1 VKGGILDAPINQV
14 FFPTSFSDLFSAW
27 NRFPNATPYAGGTE
41 LIRMQGKSILNLPPI
56 ILCMDKLD
64 DLFRITRTERYLE
77 IGSMVKLSQILW
89 LGKIVPKAL
98 RSCLE
103 NIAGIQLRN
112 VATIGGNICCPSR
125 ILDTSAPLTALDA
138 QFELRNAQTS
148 RWISAV
154 RFFSGQERTALKP
167 QELLTRVRLPLDI
180 WDYSA
185 YKKFYS
191 ADIENS
197 EVMVLLAKTQKNIL
211 TDIRVII
218 KGKTVIRN
226 KISESVLIGKQLP
239 LSRRVADDFV
249 ESWAEFLVH
258 NHEVNEISRKQL
270 VNCIE
275 INVNN
280 LSE

>member
-27 NRFPNATPYAGGTE
+27 NRFPNAAPYAGGTE
-41 LIRMQGKSILNLPPI
+41 LIRIQGKSVLNLPPI

-64 DLFRITRTERYLE
+64 DLFRIARTERYLE
-77 IGSMVKLSQILW
+77 IGAMVKLSQILW

-98 RSCLE
+98 HKCLE
-103 NIAGIQLRN
+103 NIAGVQLRN

-148 RWISAV
+148 RWISAA
-154 RFFSGQERTALKP
+154 RFYSGNEHTALKP
-167 QELLTRVRLPLDI
+167 QELLTRVRLPLDL
-180 WDYSA
+180 WDYSV

-191 ADIENS
+191 GDIENS

-211 TDIRVII
+211 TDIRLIV
-218 KGKTVIRN
+218 KGKTIIRN
-226 KISESVLIGKQLP
+226 KNGESVLIGKQLP
-239 LSRRVADDFV
+239 LSRRDAEDFV
-249 ESWAEFLVH
+249 ESWVEFLAH
-258 NHEVNEISRKQL
+258 NHEINEISRRQMI
-270 VNCIE
+270 NCIE
-275 INVNN
+275 INVCN
-280 LSE
+280 LTE

>member
-1 VKGGILDAPINQV
+1 
-14 FFPTSFSDLFSAW
+14 
-27 NRFPNATPYAGGTE
+27 
-41 LIRMQGKSILNLPPI
+41 MQGKSILSLPPI
-56 ILCMDKLD
+56 ILCMDKLH
-64 DLFRITRTERYLE
+64 DLFRIARTERYLE
-77 IGSMVKLSQILW
+77 IGAMVKLSQLLW

-98 RSCLE
+98 RDCLE
-103 NIAGIQLRN
+103 NIAGVQLRN

-148 RWISAV
+148 RWVSAA
-154 RFFSGQERTALKP
+154 RFYSGQERTALKP

-191 ADIENS
+191 GGIENS

-218 KGKTVIRN
+218 KGKTVMRN
-226 KISESVLIGKQLP
+226 KNGESVLIGKQLP
-239 LSRRVADDFV
+239 LSRKEADDFV
-249 ESWAEFLVH
+249 ESWVEFLAH

-275 INVNN
+275 VNVYN
-280 LSE
+280 LTE